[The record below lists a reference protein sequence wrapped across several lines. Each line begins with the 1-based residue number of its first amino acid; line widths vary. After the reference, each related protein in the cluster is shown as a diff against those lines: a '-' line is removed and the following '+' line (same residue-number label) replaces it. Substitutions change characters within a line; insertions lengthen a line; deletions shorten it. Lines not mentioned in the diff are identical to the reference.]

1 MKKFLKSREGF
12 TLIELLVVI
21 AIIGILAAVVVLAIN
36 PVAMMQKG
44 RDSNRKSDLATL
56 SKAID
61 IYMTQGATAVPG
73 GASVDQRSFFSADP
87 NDDCCSGTAATCTGP
102 TNSATGGWLIPWA
115 ASCGVDLSPYIAKI
129 PQDPTNTASLYYHFD
144 TNAAGDRYCLEA
156 DMEHT
161 DSGTSYKVGSDLTGC
176 ATF

>member
-73 GASVDQRSFFSADP
+73 GANVNQTSQGMT
-87 NDDCCSGTAATCTGP
+87 NCCSGTVSTCTGP
-102 TNSATGGWLIPWA
+102 TTSTTGGWIIPFA
-115 ASCGVDLSPYIAKI
+115 VSCGVDLSPYIAKI
-129 PQDPTNTASLYYHFD
+129 PIDPNNTATLRYHYD
-144 TNAAGDRYCLEA
+144 TNATGDRYCLEA
-156 DMEHT
+156 DMEHA
-161 DSGTSYKVGSDLTGC
+161 DSGPSYKVGSDLTGC
-176 ATF
+176 ATY

>member
-36 PVAMMQKG
+36 PVEMMKKG

-61 IYMTQGATAVPG
+61 IYMTQGVTSVPG
-73 GASVDQRSFFSADP
+73 GASALQNSFNP
-87 NDDCCSGTAATCTGP
+87 TNCCGGTAVTCP
-102 TNSATGGWLIPWA
+102 ALNAVNSTTGGWLVPYA
-115 ASCGVDLSPYIAKI
+115 ASCGVNLSAYIAKI
-129 PQDPTNTASLYYHFD
+129 PLDPSNSATYRYIYE
-144 TNAAGDRYCLEA
+144 TNADADRYCLEA
-156 DMEHT
+156 DMESAASGDNYKAGT
-161 DSGTSYKVGSDLTGC
+161 DLSMCT
-176 ATF
+176 AF